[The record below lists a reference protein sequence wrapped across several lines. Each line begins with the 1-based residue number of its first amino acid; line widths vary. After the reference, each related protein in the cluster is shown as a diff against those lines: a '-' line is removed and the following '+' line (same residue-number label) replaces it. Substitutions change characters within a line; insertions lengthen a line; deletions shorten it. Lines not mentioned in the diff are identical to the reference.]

1 MQEKEMKKLAAEIA
15 KNVVELLSQDNR
27 KQPAENDELV
37 NSTEAARLLN
47 ISPAYLRQIKDK
59 LPHVK
64 RGAYK
69 QGRILFRK
77 ADLVKYY
84 TLL

>member
-1 MQEKEMKKLAAEIA
+1 MKEKELKKLASEIA
-15 KNVVELLSQDNR
+15 KNVVELLRQDDR
-27 KQPAENDELV
+27 KLPAEKDELV
-37 NSTEAARLLN
+37 CSAEAARILN

-64 RGAYK
+64 RGEFK